1 MCRLTQMEGGRRP
14 LADAGHSLKVELERV
29 AELGLGR
36 CRADMLRPRLRPRCQ
51 PGGDRRIRGDPARA
65 YHYWNHGAKNTGAR
79 QVVFSAPSM
88 AFSYFVR
95 WRLF

>member
-36 CRADMLRPRLRPRCQ
+36 CRADMLGPRLRPRCQ

-65 YHYWNHGAKNTGAR
+65 YHYWNHGAKKHRCAAGG
-79 QVVFSAPSM
+79 VFRAINGV
-88 AFSYFVR
+88 F
-95 WRLF
+95 LFR